1 MGRKSTSVDPQQGT
15 IAMKPKNLIRT
26 LVAAGAALVAG
37 AAMATPIYPDFTVD
51 TSALGGGGKLGRF
64 VANDISGQ
72 YHEQLTF
79 TSASTFVVTLD
90 FVAQG
95 FNYDDTNAG
104 LSKSYNA
111 GQTGLGANYGLLAIL
126 NATGTYST
134 SGGLTTFSLN
144 PGGNLTVSY
153 DDGANATFNAPA
165 APGGS
170 YTINAN
176 GDVITTLATGAGI
189 VGNGSV
195 GCSAPN
201 LCGAFGQETSFNLTS
216 AGASFFVGPNPF
228 YTLSLQSGQVEG
240 FPVAVGTT
248 VTSSGSLNAV
258 FTSPVPEPGSM
269 AMMGLGLVGFLAVRH
284 RRRA

>member
-1 MGRKSTSVDPQQGT
+1 MT
-15 IAMKPKNLIRT
+15 PKTLIRS
-26 LVAAGAALVAG
+26 LVATCAALVAG
-37 AAMATPIYPDFTVD
+37 AAAATPIYPDFTVD
-51 TSALGGGGKLGRF
+51 TSALAGGGKLGTF

-95 FNYDDTNAG
+95 FNYDDSDAS
-104 LSKSYNA
+104 LSKSYTA
-111 GQTGLGANYGLLAIL
+111 GQSGLGANYGLLAIL
-126 NATGTYST
+126 NGSGTYST
-134 SGGLTTFSLN
+134 VGGTTTFTLN
-144 PGGNLTVSY
+144 PGGDLTLSY
-153 DDGANATFNAPA
+153 DLGANATFTAPA

-170 YTINAN
+170 FSINAN
-176 GDVITTLATGAGI
+176 GDVITTLATGVA
-189 VGNGSV
+189 VTGNGSV

-201 LCGAFGQETSFNLTS
+201 LCGAFGQETSFALTA
-216 AGASFFVGPNPF
+216 AGASFFTAPNPF
-228 YTLSLQSGQVEG
+228 YNLSLQSGQVEG

-258 FTSPVPEPGSM
+258 FAPIPEPGSM
-269 AMMGLGLVGFLAVRH
+269 AMMGLALVGFMAVRN